1 MEYIKRE
8 LGSYKLHMIN
18 TDKFKTIK
26 VKVSFRRPIIKEE
39 VTIRNILSQILV
51 QTTNKYKTKRD
62 LSIKAQDLYA
72 ASISSNNSRIGNYIN
87 TDIILSVLNDK
98 YTEDGNFSSAL
109 DFLHDLIYDPNVED
123 NSFATDQLEIIKT
136 SAKTELESERE
147 DSNYYSLVRLHEIMD
162 SKNPSSIRM
171 SGYIDDLEKIDGETL
186 FNYYSE
192 VLKRDLMDIFVIGNI
207 DFDEIEELIKSKFDI
222 KTFKKSR
229 KPYYVT
235 ETKPRMR
242 KRIVTEQDD
251 NNQSKLAI
259 GARISGLTMH
269 ERNYPLTLYNIILG
283 GGEDSKLF
291 RNVREKNSLCYYINS
306 VPQKLDNILLIRAGI
321 DKKNVKK
328 TISLV
333 EKEMNNLKHGKIT
346 ENDLA
351 IAKEFFT
358 TAMDSILESQISIME
373 HYYLMDLLKT
383 DDIETRINKM
393 NKVTIP
399 EIIKVAKKVKIDT
412 IYCLEGVNSERG

>member
-8 LGSYKLHMIN
+8 LGSYKLHMIK

-26 VKVSFRRPIIKEE
+26 VKVSFRRPIVKEE

-72 ASISSNNSRIGNYIN
+72 ASISSTNSRIGNYIN
-87 TDIILSVLNDK
+87 TDVILSVLNDK
-98 YTEDGNFSSAL
+98 YTEDGNFSSAI
-109 DFLHDLIYDPNVED
+109 DFLHDLIYDPNVEED
-123 NSFATDQLEIIKT
+123 KFDSNQLEIIKT
-136 SAKTELESERE
+136 SAKTELESEKE
-147 DSNYYSLVRLHEIMD
+147 DSNYYSLIRLHEVMD
-162 SKNPSSIRM
+162 PNNPSSIKM
-171 SGYIDDLEKIDGETL
+171 SGYIDDLDKIDGENL
-186 FNYYSE
+186 YKYYTE
-192 VLKRDLMDIFVIGNI
+192 VLKKDLMDIFVIGDI
-207 DFDEIEELIKSKFDI
+207 DFKEIEKLIKEKFNI

-229 KPYYVT
+229 KPYYVA

-242 KRIVTEQDD
+242 KKIVIEKDD

-259 GARISGLTMH
+259 GSRINGLTMY

-283 GGEDSKLF
+283 GGEDSRLF

-306 VPQKLDNILLIRAGI
+306 VPQKLDNILLIRAGV
-321 DKKNVKK
+321 DKNNVKK
-328 TISLV
+328 TVSLV
-333 EKEMNNLKHGKIT
+333 EKEISNLRHGKISD
-346 ENDLA
+346 NDLV

-383 DDIETRINKM
+383 DDIETRIKKM

-399 EIIKVAKKVKIDT
+399 EIVKVAKKVKIDT
-412 IYCLEGVNSERG
+412 VYCLEGVNSERG